1 MQNTIPTTQP
11 EQPDSTIGDKEF
23 EIVRMCYVTDV
34 NQKLLRWEVAKDL
47 PSSPENKVINTFTH
61 FVELHQKDLFINGV
75 RVGPRKCFLDI
86 RLVNGEVEIYYV
98 KDYSFLN
105 NLDYGRDF
113 LNAWTDGSNKVF
125 PIKVGDRVVGTAIG
139 DIENG
144 DYEFSIHD
152 RDFLLKLNQEPV
164 QSGPNENDR
173 SLRWC
178 RGKNR
183 KEKLS
188 PLSPL
193 FYTFPFNLSDETKK
207 VLIGETRNKDYVR
220 NWGSDIYSGEK

>member
-1 MQNTIPTTQP
+1 MQNAIPITQP
-11 EQPDSTIGDKEF
+11 EQPDSIIGDKEF
-23 EIVRMCYVTDV
+23 KFEKLWYVTDV
-34 NQKLLRWEVAKDL
+34 NQKLLRWEVAKDF
-47 PSSPENKVINTFTH
+47 PPSPENKVINTFTH

-75 RVGPRKCFLDI
+75 RVGPRKCFLNI
-86 RLVNGEVEIYYV
+86 HLVNGEVEIHYG
-98 KDYSFLN
+98 KDYSFL
-105 NLDYGRDF
+105 DTPDHQRDF
-113 LNAWTDGSNKVF
+113 LNTWTDGSNKVF

-152 RDFLLKLNQEPV
+152 RDFLLKLNQEPA
-164 QSGPNENDR
+164 QSRPNDNDR

-193 FYTFPFNLSDETKK
+193 FYIFPFNLSDEAKK
-207 VLIGETRNKDYVR
+207 VLIDNTRNKDDVR